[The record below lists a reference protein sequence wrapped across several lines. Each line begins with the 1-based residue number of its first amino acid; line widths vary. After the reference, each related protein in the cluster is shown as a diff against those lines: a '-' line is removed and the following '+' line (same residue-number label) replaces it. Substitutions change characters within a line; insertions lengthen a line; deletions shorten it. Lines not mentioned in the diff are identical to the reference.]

1 MLRPGVLASRDV
13 QAALAS
19 EAAVVALESTIITH
33 GLPYPVNAETAL
45 EAERIARGCGAV
57 PATIAI
63 IDGQLRA
70 GLSEAEIRKLASAKD
85 AAKASRRDIAS
96 LMVRRASAGTT
107 VAATMFIAARAGI
120 RVFATGGIG
129 GVHRGADKTFDISAD
144 LGELARTPVAVVS
157 AGVKLILDI
166 AKTAELLESLGVPV
180 IGYRTSEFPAFFS
193 TASGGPI
200 DHHFESAED
209 IARVMAL
216 HWEMGGGS
224 GLLIANPIPEADA
237 IEAKLIE
244 GAIEQALARAKA
256 KGISQKDVTPFLLS
270 QVQNIT
276 AGRSVQ
282 ANIKL
287 ILHNVQVACEIAI
300 AYQKV
305 MRSGS

>member
-1 MLRPGVLASRDV
+1 MRLSRDV
-13 QAALAS
+13 KAALVS

-45 EAERIARGCGAV
+45 EVERLARGCGAV
-57 PATIAI
+57 PATVAI

-70 GLSEAEIRKLASAKD
+70 GLSEAEIRKLASATD

-96 LMVRRASAGTT
+96 LMVRRGSAGTT

-129 GVHRGADKTFDISAD
+129 GVHRGADQTFDISAD

-157 AGVKLILDI
+157 AGVKSILDI

-180 IGYRTSEFPAFFS
+180 IGYRTSKFPAFFS
-193 TASGGPI
+193 TASDSPI
-200 DHHFESAED
+200 DHRFESAED

-216 HWEMGGGS
+216 HWGMGGES

-237 IEAKLIE
+237 IEAKVIE
-244 GAIEQALARAKA
+244 GAIERALAAAKA

-276 AGRSVQ
+276 EGRSLQ

-287 ILHNVQVACEIAI
+287 IHNNVRVASEIAI